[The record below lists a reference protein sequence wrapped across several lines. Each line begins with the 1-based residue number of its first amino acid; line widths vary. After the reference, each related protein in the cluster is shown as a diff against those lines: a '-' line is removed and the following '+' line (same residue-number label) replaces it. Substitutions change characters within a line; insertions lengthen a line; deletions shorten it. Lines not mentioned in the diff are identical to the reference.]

1 MEATVGKPNLSR
13 FRRHV
18 ELAKQRISERPPL
31 FESVFSETLIR
42 DTLNQL
48 GMVFRER
55 VYPPWI
61 TLWAFLGQVLSG
73 DGACQQAVQAV
84 YAWCI
89 QRGQEPP
96 VPDTGHYC
104 EARRRLPLELLKT
117 LLSRLVERAQAEVPP
132 SWKWLGKHLVKVVDG
147 TTFTLPDSPANRDAY
162 PPDGET
168 TPGLRYPLLRLVAIF
183 SLPLGL
189 VQEFRYGP
197 YQGKGTGEISLFRQ
211 LLDAFQPG
219 EVLLADKYY
228 CSYRDVCTLLAKEVH
243 CVVKHF
249 AVRTTLKTV
258 KRLSKTDKLVRW
270 QRPKFAH
277 QKMSRTEFQKLP
289 ESLLV
294 RIVTVRV
301 AYRGFR
307 TQTFEVLT
315 TLLDADVYTATAL
328 GELYFQRW
336 RGELFLDEIKT
347 TLGLDRLRCRS
358 PEMVAKE
365 LLVGLLAYNSI
376 RLQMAQAAETLD
388 VPLREIS
395 FTTTL
400 RVLRQL
406 GSTTPL
412 DRPLHSDRK
421 PPHQNRLA
429 YLLATIVHSKVGHR
443 PGRTEP
449 RAVKRKAKPYPPLK
463 SPRPSFQTHRKRQ
476 ESLKPST

>member
-1 MEATVGKPNLSR
+1 MEATVHKPKVSR

-18 ELAKQRISERPPL
+18 ELAKSRLAERPLL
-31 FESVFSETLIR
+31 FENLFSEKSIR
-42 DTLNQL
+42 DVLDHC
-48 GMVFRER
+48 GVMFRER
-55 VYPPWI
+55 VYAPWV

-73 DGACQQAVQAV
+73 DGACQQAVHAV
-84 YAWCI
+84 CLWCLE
-89 QRGQEPP
+89 RGQEPP

-104 EARRRLPLELLKT
+104 EARRRLPLELLRT
-117 LLSRLVERAQAEVPP
+117 LLAQMVERAQAEVPE
-132 SWKWLGKHLVKVVDG
+132 SWKWLGKHFVKVVDG
-147 TTFTLPDSPANRDAY
+147 TTFTLPDSPANRAAY
-162 PPDGET
+162 PPDGESAA
-168 TPGLRYPLLRLVAIF
+168 GLRYPLLRLVSVF

-189 VQEFRYGP
+189 VQDFRYGP

-211 LLDAFQPG
+211 LLDSFQSG
-219 EVLLADKYY
+219 DVLLADKYY
-228 CSYRDVCTLLAKEVH
+228 CSYRDVCTLFQRGVH
-243 CVVKHF
+243 SVVKHF

-258 KRLSKTDKLVRW
+258 QRLSKTDKLVRW

-277 QKMSRTEFQKLP
+277 QKMSRDEFQKLP

-315 TLLDADVYTATAL
+315 TLLDTETYTAASL
-328 GELYFQRW
+328 AELYFQRW

-347 TLGLDRLRCRS
+347 TLGLDRLRCKS
-358 PEMVAKE
+358 PEMLHKE

-376 RLQMAQAAETLD
+376 RLQMAQAAEALD
-388 VPLREIS
+388 VPLSEIS

-406 GSTTPL
+406 DCHPL
-412 DRPLHSDRK
+412 TRADTSDSQTRPPDPDCR
-421 PPHQNRLA
+421 A
-429 YLLATIVHSKVGHR
+429 YLLALIAHPRVGHR
-443 PGRTEP
+443 PGRSEP

-463 SPRPSFQTHRKRQ
+463 TPRASFKAPTPRRKKQ
-476 ESLKPST
+476 G